1 MSDNTLK
8 IAQAPDYEFKTITA
22 DDIRTLDIKEITQ
35 QLSGF
40 SSADFGSTDMSV
52 VGGIDTISLPSLS
65 TTVSGTSFTYT
76 SPNTWTTTGGP
87 YISGGSGGGGVYT
100 ISTPAPTVNIS
111 QSGTIQLKGE
121 KADIDINGK
130 SLMKTL
136 ERIEERL
143 NLLQTNTELE
153 AEWDELRELGER
165 YRALEQRCRDKA
177 KTWETLKSMPP
188 PQVD

>member
-52 VGGIDTISLPSLS
+52 IGGIDTIQLPSLS

-76 SPNTWTTTGGP
+76 GPNTWTTSGGP
-87 YISGGSGGGGVYT
+87 YISGGGTGGVYT
-100 ISTPAPTVNIS
+100 ISTPAPTVSIG
-111 QSGTIQLKGE
+111 QTGTIQLKGE

>member
-40 SSADFGSTDMSV
+40 SGADFGSTDMSV
-52 VGGIDTISLPSLS
+52 IGGIDTIQLPSLT

-76 SPNTWTTTGGP
+76 GPNTWTTSGGP
-87 YISGGSGGGGVYT
+87 YISGGGTGGVYT
-100 ISTPAPTVNIS
+100 ISTPPPTVNIN
-111 QSGTIQLKGE
+111 QSGTIQLKGK

-143 NLLQTNTELE
+143 NLLQANTELE